1 MEIKAVRQAR
11 DGVLKELVESACRFG
26 ASDATAVSVSDI
38 SVEEALADL
47 CRGSRCEN
55 YGLSAGCP
63 PNVSGPTGFREL
75 LKTVEQVVVFK
86 IDVPWEILLSNER
99 RDIFRLLHEVAA
111 NIEQAAVEKG
121 YPDSKAF
128 AGGSCKQIF
137 CYNHPRCRVIEKGEP
152 CRNSRIARP
161 SMSGFG
167 INVSTLMKAVG
178 WTLNWTTRVGH
189 GNTISMGT
197 VCGLVVIA

>member
-1 MEIKAVRQAR
+1 M
-11 DGVLKELVESACRFG
+11 ESACRFG
-26 ASDATAVSVSDI
+26 ASDATGVSVSDI
-38 SVEEALADL
+38 SVEEALANL
-47 CRGSRCEN
+47 CREPQCEN

-63 PNVSGPTGFREL
+63 PNVSGPSGFREL
-75 LKTVEQVVVFK
+75 LKTVEEVVVFK

-111 NIEQAAVEKG
+111 NIEQAAVERG

-137 CYNHPRCRVIEKGEP
+137 CYNHPLCRVLEKGEP

-167 INVSTLMKAVG
+167 INVSTLMKAAG
-178 WTLNWTTRVGH
+178 WPLNWTTRVGH
-189 GNTISMGT
+189 GNTTSMGT
-197 VCGLVVIA
+197 VCGLVLIA

>member
-1 MEIKAVRQAR
+1 M
-11 DGVLKELVESACRFG
+11 LKELVESACRFG

-111 NIEQAAVEKG
+111 NIEQAAVERG

-197 VCGLVVIA
+197 VCGLMVIA